1 MDPLWAF
8 VAGVWWVAPM
18 IVGAGAL
25 GWFGLR
31 GQRTSGA
38 RHLEIDAAAHDV
50 RAARTA
56 LTQRRADVAVAHA
69 ELMRVQAERA
79 TRSASDRDLSSARRA
94 LQTARQN
101 VKSASAALLARRAS
115 LRAARASMPHA
126 GADPAEYPLAKVIDA
141 HNRVLAR
148 WMEYETDPAKLIAFP
163 AMSDG
168 RSPVLADFL
177 REQSQA
183 QWLRPA
189 SATVRMTPADFAAY
203 RDAVRRTERAFD
215 AAERE
220 ARGEPER
227 PGIPLGTGAWI
238 DTAADLLANAQRAVA
253 WSAEAMARVRKP
265 GPPA

>member
-8 VAGVWWVAPM
+8 VAGVWWIAPT

-31 GQRTSGA
+31 GQRTAGA
-38 RHLEIDAAAHDV
+38 RRLEVDAAGHDV
-50 RAARTA
+50 RAARQA

-69 ELMRVQAERA
+69 EVMRVQAER
-79 TRSASDRDLSSARRA
+79 SARGGSDRDLASARHA
-94 LQTARQN
+94 LQNARQN
-101 VKSASAALLARRAS
+101 VKSANAALLARRAS
-115 LRAARASMPHA
+115 LRAARVSMPHV
-126 GADPAEYPLAKVIDA
+126 GADPSEYPLAKVMDA

-168 RSPVLADFL
+168 RSPLMADFL

-189 SATVRMTPADFAAY
+189 SASVRMTPADFAAY
-203 RDAVRRTERAFD
+203 RDAVRRLERAFD

-220 ARGEPER
+220 VRGEPER
-227 PGIPLGTGAWI
+227 PGIPFVSGAWI
-238 DTAADLLANAQRAVA
+238 DTAQDLLAGAQRAVA
-253 WSAEAMARVRKP
+253 WSAETMSKVRRP
-265 GPPA
+265 NPPA